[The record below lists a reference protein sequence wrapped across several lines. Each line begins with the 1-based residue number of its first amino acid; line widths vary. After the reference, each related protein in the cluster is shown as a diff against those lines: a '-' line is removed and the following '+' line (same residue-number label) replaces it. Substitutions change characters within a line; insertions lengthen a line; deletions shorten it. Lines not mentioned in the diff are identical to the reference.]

1 MNQKIDVRRAFKSW
15 YVIRGNEHLRMGSW
29 EDAIHLA
36 KISDKPCNVMSEQ
49 QYKINYELVVLDNGR
64 FVLGY

>member
-49 QYKINYELVVLDNGR
+49 QYKMNYE
-64 FVLGY
+64 